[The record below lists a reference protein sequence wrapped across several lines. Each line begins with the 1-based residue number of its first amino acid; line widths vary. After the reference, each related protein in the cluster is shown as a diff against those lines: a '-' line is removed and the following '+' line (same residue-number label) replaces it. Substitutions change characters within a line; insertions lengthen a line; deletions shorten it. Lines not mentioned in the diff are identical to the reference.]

1 MPARRVAQ
9 RIDTTEQF
17 KFNSSFLQFV
27 LNMKENHWGNAV
39 SRHFSKSNEDQI
51 GVGYW
56 LIGSRYPDDQGE
68 LKA

>member
-1 MPARRVAQ
+1 
-9 RIDTTEQF
+9 
-17 KFNSSFLQFV
+17 
-27 LNMKENHWGNAV
+27 MKENHWGNAV